1 MLDINLIREEKGGK
15 PEIIRE
21 SQRRRFKPVEIVDEV
36 IRLDKEWR
44 KDQLRKELNR
54 LQREIGQLMAAKED
68 ATDKIK
74 SKEEI
79 EKSIKVKD
87 IQVQEVQK
95 LVHEKIGIYWKP
107 CARFSSHKTRRDNV
121 VVRECGEKRL
131 EPKLKNHVDLGE
143 LLGIVDSKTGGKVA
157 GNRGYFLL
165 GAGVRLNQALIGFG
179 LDFLEKRGYTEMQ
192 PPSCNHPIFLR

>member
-1 MLDINLIREEKGGK
+1 MLDINLFREEKGGN

-21 SQRRRFKPVEIVDEV
+21 SLRRRFKPVEIVYEV

-44 KDQLRKELNR
+44 KDQFDGDQLRKELNR

-74 SKEEI
+74 SKGEI

-87 IQVQEVQK
+87 IQVQ
-95 LVHEKIGIYWKP
+95 GIK
-107 CARFSSHKTRRDNV
+107 RFRNCQDEADNV

-143 LLGIVDSKTGGKVA
+143 LLGVVDSKTGGKVA
-157 GNRGYFLL
+157 GSRGYFLL

-192 PPSCNHPIFLR
+192 PPSCNNPIFLS